1 MRRSSGFTLIE
12 MLVTMSLL
20 SMVVLAG
27 TSAFSL
33 FAKRWDGQLGGFDR
47 SMIAARDTVLVQEA
61 LDNLVPYMVY
71 DSDEQPSVYF
81 EGNRN
86 GFVAV
91 SGQSILAQEAMAV
104 VRFSVRQNIDFS
116 FQVLY
121 EEWPMQNDV
130 LRSVRQP
137 IVFSEPI
144 LLFEAV
150 KDPKFQYFGWKNS
163 ESQRGN
169 GGELM
174 PQPPQW
180 FDDLNSVDSS
190 VAPLKVRF
198 QFEIGEGSNVILAT
212 MAHQSSKL
220 ITSYSGGR
228 KKKSHE
234 TQGESEDGE
243 TSCFC

>member
-1 MRRSSGFTLIE
+1 MRSHSGFTLIE

-27 TSAFSL
+27 TSAFGL

-47 SMIAARDTVLVQEA
+47 SIVVARDTVLVQEV
-61 LDNLVPYMVY
+61 LDNLVPYMAY
-71 DSDEQPSVYF
+71 DSVEQPTVYF

-91 SGQSILAQEAMAV
+91 SGQSIFEGETMSV
-104 VRFSVRQNIDFS
+104 VRFSVHQNADFS
-116 FQVLY
+116 FEVLY

-130 LRSVRQP
+130 LRSISQP
-137 IVFSEPI
+137 IFFSEPVV
-144 LLFEAV
+144 LFESV
-150 KDPKFQYFGWKNS
+150 KDPKFQYFGWETL
-163 ESQRGN
+163 ESKWGN
-169 GGELM
+169 GGDLL
-174 PQPPQW
+174 PQSAQW

-190 VAPLKVRF
+190 LAPLKARLRF
-198 QFEIGEGSNVILAT
+198 ETDQGGHVILSTLAP
-212 MAHQSSKL
+212 QSKAL

-228 KKKSHE
+228 LKKSH
-234 TQGESEDGE
+234 TKSGEVEDGE